1 MSSIILDWETAA
13 ARGPAEAGG
22 KGWQLGRMA
31 VLGVPVPDGFV
42 VSAAC
47 SLGRR
52 AGDPVPEPVL
62 AAVAREL
69 DRRGWSDAP
78 LAVRSSAAQED
89 SHGASFA
96 GIHLSRLNVR
106 GIEAVAEAMAAV
118 WDSARQEAALA
129 YRRRLG
135 LPEDDPAMAVV
146 VMPLLTAEAAGV
158 TFTCDPA
165 SGRDDQVLINAH
177 WGLGESLVTGHAD
190 GDEYRLQG
198 SNTSADLREIE
209 RRMGAKRRM
218 TRLAATGTELCDTP
232 PERAARSVL
241 SPDQAVALGHLA
253 RDAAAALDFT
263 RPFYDVE
270 WVWDGG
276 RFWIVQ
282 ARPVTARG
290 RHTYD
295 ALRSQPALWS
305 RGNTREVVPDPLSPM
320 DWDSSRALAN
330 GMLSVG
336 WRLSGYDM
344 LPGVQRVGLFHG
356 RLYLEASIMQWEAF
370 DALGVPPITMNALM
384 GGTQPEITVPRASL
398 RDRLRRA
405 GNLLR
410 YIRGSAPI
418 RKRADD
424 TLRKVHKQAAAWRAA
439 PLPADTREAAAL
451 VRRQRAEMLRNED
464 LLFLQGSGGGGLSSL
479 LNLLEKHFPGH
490 SHALG
495 AALLAGGEPS
505 VTAQQ
510 GYELMELAEIAAQE
524 PEVLAWL
531 HAPGRDGTAWQTA
544 LPAHSRFRAAFG
556 AFLDRYGHR
565 AVKETYLRAPR
576 WREQPDY
583 LLDVVAGLVG
593 TDPHALRR
601 RQADAATGAWA
612 RVRERM
618 PPWLRPVVR
627 HLVRT
632 ATLECNHREA
642 ARSALMAY
650 LEVARLEL
658 LELGRRFAGA
668 DGLERVDDVFNLTAE
683 ESLALAE
690 GRLAPRFAARRA
702 AARRAQLELWAAEVE
717 PDVIALHGTAPAPAR
732 AAAPMAAEGGWRGTA
747 VGAGLARGNAYVAL
761 HPGDGTG
768 MTAGDIL
775 VAPST
780 DPAWTPLFLKAGGL
794 VMETGGYLSH
804 GAIVAREFGI
814 PAVVNLPGILAHMAT
829 GEPLEVDGDAGRV
842 RRHGR

>member
-1 MSSIILDWETAA
+1 MSAIILDWETAA

-42 VSAAC
+42 VAATY
-47 SLGRR
+47 SLGRT
-52 AGDPVPEPVL
+52 AGAPVPEPVR
-62 AAVAREL
+62 AAVAAEL
-69 DRRGWSDAP
+69 ERRGWQQIP

-106 GIEAVAEAMAAV
+106 GADAVAEAMAAV
-118 WDSARQEAALA
+118 WDSAHHEMALA

-135 LPEDDPAMAVV
+135 LPVDDPAMAVV
-146 VMPLLTAEAAGV
+146 VMPLLNAQAAGV

-177 WGLGESLVTGHAD
+177 WGLGEALVSGHAD
-190 GDEYRLQG
+190 GDTYRLQG
-198 SNTSADLREIE
+198 SHSSADLHEIE
-209 RRMGAKRRM
+209 RRIGAKQRM
-218 TRLAATGTELCDTP
+218 TRLTEAGTDLCDTP
-232 PERAARSVL
+232 PQRAARPVL
-241 SPDQAVALGHLA
+241 SPEQAVALGHLA
-253 RDAAAALDFT
+253 RDAAAALDFAS
-263 RPFYDVE
+263 PFYDVE
-270 WVWDGG
+270 WVWDGV

-295 ALRSQPALWS
+295 ALRAQPALWS

-336 WRLSGYDM
+336 WRLAGYDV
-344 LPGVQRVGLFHG
+344 LPGAQRVGLFHG
-356 RLYLEASIMQWEAF
+356 RLYLESSAIQWEAF
-370 DALGVPPITMNALM
+370 DALGVQPAAMNAMM
-384 GGTQPEITVPRASL
+384 GGTQPEITVPPPSL
-398 RDRLRRA
+398 RDKLRRA

-410 YIRGSAPI
+410 YIRASAPI
-418 RKRADD
+418 RKRAEECV
-424 TLRKVHKQAAAWRAA
+424 RQVHKQAAAWRAA
-439 PLPADTREAAAL
+439 PLPADTRDAAAV
-451 VRRQRAEMLRNED
+451 VRRQRAEMLKNED

-479 LNLLEKHFPGH
+479 LNLLEKYFPGEK
-490 SHALG
+490 HALG

-505 VTAQQ
+505 VTARQ
-510 GYELMELAEIAAQE
+510 GYELMELAHMAAQE

-531 HAPGRDGTAWQTA
+531 RAPGRDSAAWPQA
-544 LPAHSRFRAAFG
+544 LPTHSRFRAAFG

-565 AVKETYLRAPR
+565 AVKETYLRMPR

-593 TDPHALRR
+593 SDPEAPRR
-601 RQADAATGAWA
+601 RQAEAATAAWA
-612 RVRERM
+612 RVRGRV
-618 PPWLRPVVR
+618 PLWLRPLVR

-632 ATLECNHREA
+632 ATMESNHREA

-650 LEVARLEL
+650 LEVARLAV
-658 LELGRRFAGA
+658 LELGRRFTGP
-668 DGLERVDDVFNLTAE
+668 DGLAQMDDVFNLTAE

-702 AARRAQLELWAAEVE
+702 AERRARLEQWAAEAE
-717 PDVIALHGTAPAPAR
+717 PDVIALHGTVPTPAR
-732 AAAPMAAEGGWRGTA
+732 TAPPAAADGGWRGTA
-747 VGAGLARGNAYVAL
+747 VGAGRARGNAHVARQ
-761 HPGDGTG
+761 PGDGTG
-768 MTAGDIL
+768 MKAGDIL

-814 PAVVNLPGILAHMAT
+814 PAVVNLPGILARIAT
-829 GEPLEVDGDAGRV
+829 GEQLEVDGDAGRV
-842 RRHGR
+842 RRLAE